1 MPIVI
6 DPSTTIQLDQ
16 AQKIIIG
23 VVTKDLVTTTTST
36 TTTTTPGPDQAY
48 SLFGWGEGSNGNNN
62 VGTVRSP
69 SQTASQ
75 GLDWAN
81 PTKSCYS
88 QHYVTLKTD
97 STMWGWGSNANGELG
112 NSTVVSNNSPIQI
125 AVLSGVV
132 WSSVGLGY
140 RTTFAIDTSGRLW
153 TWGQN
158 SYGKLGLNDLI
169 HRSSPVQVGANTNWS
184 FVAGGMFHTVALK
197 TDGTLWCWGKNSYG
211 SLGNNTTINR
221 SSSVQVGSA
230 TTWSK
235 VCAGQNHSLAIK
247 NDGTL
252 WAWGRNLDG
261 ALGDGTTTNKSSP
274 LQIGGENIW
283 SIIQATGTGG
293 VAIKANGTLWAWG
306 NNSNGTLG
314 DGTTAHRSSPV
325 QIGSDK
331 TWTDIATGQ
340 HAVVALKSDGTL
352 WNWGYNGS
360 MGNGVAAN
368 TSSPVQTL
376 KADALWI
383 SIGSNLRNF
392 FCVRGVTTTTTTP
405 PPVTS
410 GLTLWYKAEGYT
422 SGSQTW
428 TDNSTTGNTG
438 TFIGVAP
445 VYSVS
450 PNKLAFTNS
459 SGNQATTT
467 NAIVLNSNPWTI
479 SAWFRTLNP
488 AGTKIIGMENI
499 RSGTNASV
507 YDSHIYVGTDGRL
520 RYGLYEGT
528 QKYLISPNIVT
539 DNMFRNVTVTVGSG
553 NASMY
558 LNNQLVS
565 SGAINAGLYSGFWR
579 VGGFRIASGQWT
591 AGADGTFNGD
601 IGSVQVYNRVL
612 SSGELDQN
620 YDNQQ
625 QIYNI
630 LNTFSYTGSN
640 QTYTVSSGTTKLGV
654 NLRGATGGRG
664 AFNQSGG
671 GGANVYAELS
681 VSSGQQ
687 LTLVVG
693 NSQASG
699 TPTYGFGGAG
709 GFASGN
715 SAVGGAGG
723 GMAGIFTSGSISRS
737 GTIVVAAGGG
747 GGAGNN
753 RAGFNYTGGDASL
766 SLLSGGRGA
775 DGNEDPGEIGR
786 YGHNAGYGATTSGGG
801 ARGVIYDANNVVSPS
816 SGVLFSGG
824 RGGIGT
830 GSNGGGGG
838 GAGYY
843 GGGGGAGGGFGTGGG
858 GAGSTFFASGTL
870 TYGLL
875 NYSGNAR
882 ISIQAFN

>member
-1 MPIVI
+1 
-6 DPSTTIQLDQ
+6 
-16 AQKIIIG
+16 
-23 VVTKDLVTTTTST
+23 
-36 TTTTTPGPDQAY
+36 
-48 SLFGWGEGSNGNNN
+48 
-62 VGTVRSP
+62 
-69 SQTASQ
+69 
-75 GLDWAN
+75 LDWAN
-81 PTKSCYS
+81 PTKSCYT

-153 TWGQN
+153 SWGQN

-197 TDGTLWCWGKNSYG
+197 TDGTLWCWGQNSYG

-283 SIIQATGTGG
+283 SIIQSTGTGG

-331 TWTDIATGQ
+331 TWTDIAVGQ
-340 HAVVALKSDGTL
+340 YAVVALKSDGTL

-428 TDNSTTGNTG
+428 TDNSTTNNTG
-438 TFIGVAP
+438 TFIGTPP
-445 VYSVS
+445 VYSTS
-450 PNKLAFTNS
+450 PNKLAFVSS
-459 SGNQATTT
+459 SGNQVTSINSFGL
-467 NAIVLNSNPWTI
+467 NANPWTI
-479 SAWFRTLNP
+479 STWFRTFSP
-488 AGTKIIGMENI
+488 SGRKIIGMENVI
-499 RSGTNASV
+499 SGGNAIAF
-507 YDSHIYVGTDGRL
+507 DSHIYVGTDGRL
-520 RYGLYEGT
+520 RYGIFEGAA
-528 QKYLISPNIVT
+528 KYLISPDVVT
-539 DNMFRNVTVTVGSG
+539 DNMFRNVTVTLGSG
-553 NASMY
+553 IGSMY
-558 LNNQLVS
+558 INNKLVS
-565 SGAINAGLYSGFWR
+565 SGSMTAGLYSGYWR
-579 VGGFRIASGQWT
+579 VGGFSLGSGAWT
-591 AGADGTFNGD
+591 GANTANGTFEGD
-601 IGSVQVYNRVL
+601 IASVQVYNRVL
-612 SSGELDQN
+612 SSGEIFQN
-620 YDNQQ
+620 YLNQNE
-625 QIYNI
+625 IYNK
-630 LNTFSYTGSN
+630 LNTFNYTSAN
-640 QTYTVSSGTTKLGV
+640 QTYTVPSGTTKLGI
-654 NLRGATGGRG
+654 NLKGATGARG

-671 GGANVYAELS
+671 GGANVFTTLS

-687 LTLVVG
+687 FSLVVG
-693 NSQASG
+693 GSATSG
-699 TPTYGFGGAG
+699 TPAYGFGGAG

-715 SAVGGAGG
+715 VYIAGAGG
-723 GMAGIFTSGSISRS
+723 GMAGVFTSGSINIS

-747 GGAGNN
+747 GGAGIN
-753 RAGFNYTGGDASL
+753 RAGYNYTGGDASL

-775 DGNEDPGEIGR
+775 DGNEDPGEISR

-801 ARGVIYDANNVVSPS
+801 ARGIIYDSNIVQPS
-816 SGVLFSGG
+816 SGILFSGG
-824 RGGIGT
+824 RGGLGN

-843 GGGGGAGGGFGTGGG
+843 GGGGGAGGGLANGGG

-870 TYGLL
+870 TYGGL
-875 NYSGNAR
+875 NYSGHAK